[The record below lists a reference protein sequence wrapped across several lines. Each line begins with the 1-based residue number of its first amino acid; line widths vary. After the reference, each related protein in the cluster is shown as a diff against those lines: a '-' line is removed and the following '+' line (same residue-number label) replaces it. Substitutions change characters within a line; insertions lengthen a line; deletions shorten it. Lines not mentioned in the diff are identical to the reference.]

1 MMIQEPLRCFF
12 SGYSVWLELEQFDGD
27 LDSALHTASKELNVY
42 AIPAPHV
49 TVVYGVSHL
58 PEWEA
63 RKRFQEVVFK
73 RISSWPSLKHKGFR
87 TDVELEGVD
96 GGLMVRNRLE
106 WLRKSYTSNLL
117 LCTFTHAFPL
127 LCF

>member
-1 MMIQEPLRCFF
+1 MIQEPLRFIF

-27 LDSALHTASKELNVY
+27 LDSALHTASKELSVHS
-42 AIPAPHV
+42 IPAPHV

-63 RKRFQEVVFK
+63 RKRFREVVLE
-73 RISSWPSLKHKGFR
+73 RISSWPPLKHKGFL
-87 TDVELEGVD
+87 TDVEWEGVD
-96 GGLMVRNRLE
+96 GGQMVRKTARAVKE
-106 WLRKSYTSNLL
+106 ISHSVT
-117 LCTFTHAFPL
+117 CIFTYAFPL